1 MTNASP
7 TMTTPTM
14 SIPTMTPALAVMSAN
29 SSGLAGTTGVRKAA
43 ILLIQLGQERAAAVL
58 KHLSESEVEA
68 VTAQISQLDMITAV
82 ETDAVLGEFHQLMVA
97 RAHIA
102 QGGFSFAQQLLESSI
117 GEERAAEIID
127 RLHAAAVQ
135 MPFQF
140 LHRADPAQLRGFIAE
155 EHPQVIAL
163 VLAHMT
169 PDKASLLLS
178 GLPAYQQAIVAHRIA
193 VMDRTSPE
201 IIRAVEAVLE
211 RKLSSMLQP
220 AEVSRVGGVDPLVNI
235 INRSD
240 RPTERQIV
248 EGLEGLDPTLADEV
262 KSRMFMFEDIVGLD
276 DRSVQQVLRQ
286 VDTSDLALALKGVS
300 TAVRNKIT
308 SNLSERAA
316 ENLLEEV
323 EMLGAVRLVQVE
335 EAQQS
340 IIRTIRQLEEQGQIT
355 VRRGND
361 EEFVI

>member
-1 MTNASP
+1 MTLMTNGVS
-7 TMTTPTM
+7 
-14 SIPTMTPALAVMSAN
+14 SSALAT
-29 SSGLAGTTGVRKAA
+29 LGVRKAA
-43 ILLIQLGQERAAAVL
+43 ILLIQLGKDRAAQVMA
-58 KHLSESEVEA
+58 HLDDTEVEN
-68 VTAQISQLDMITAV
+68 ISAEIARL
-82 ETDAVLGEFHQLMVA
+82 DAVSAAETEQVLTEFRDLATAH
-97 RAHIA
+97 AHIT
-102 QGGFSFAQQLLESSI
+102 QGGFGFAQQLLEQSL
-117 GEERAAEIID
+117 GPERAKEIME

-140 LHRADPAQLRGFIAE
+140 LHRADPAQLRSFIAD

-163 VLAHMT
+163 VLAHM
-169 PDKASLLLS
+169 PADKASMLLG
-178 GLPAYQQAIVAHRIA
+178 GLPAHQQAVVAHRIA

-201 IIRAVEAVLE
+201 IVRTVESVLE

-248 EGLEGLDPTLADEV
+248 EGLEGLDPSLADEV

-286 VDTSDLALALKGVS
+286 VDTAELALALKGVS
-300 TAVRNKIT
+300 DAVRSKIT
-308 SNLSERAA
+308 GNLSERAA

-323 EMLGAVRLVQVE
+323 DLLGAVRLAQVE

-340 IIRTIRQLEEQGQIT
+340 VIRTIRQLEEQGQIM

-361 EEFVI
+361 DEFIV

>member
-1 MTNASP
+1 MTAMLTSG
-7 TMTTPTM
+7 
-14 SIPTMTPALAVMSAN
+14 SAVT
-29 SSGLAGTTGVRKAA
+29 GLGVRKAA
-43 ILLIQLGQERAAAVL
+43 ILLIQMGKDRAAQVMS
-58 KHLSESEVEA
+58 HLSDAEVEG
-68 VTAQISQLDMITAV
+68 ISAEIARLDSVSAS
-82 ETDAVLGEFHQLMVA
+82 ETGLVLSEFHDLA
-97 RAHIA
+97 TAHAHIT
-102 QGGFSFAQQLLESSI
+102 QGGFNFAQQLLEQSL
-117 GEERAAEIID
+117 GPERAKEIME

-140 LHRADPAQLRGFIAE
+140 LHRADPAQLRGFIAD

-163 VLAHMT
+163 VLAYMAA
-169 PDKASLLLS
+169 DKASLLLS
-178 GLPAYQQAIVAHRIA
+178 GLPAHQQAVVAHRIA

-201 IIRAVEAVLE
+201 IVRTVETILE

-248 EGLEGLDPTLADEV
+248 EGLEGLDAALADEV

-286 VDTSDLALALKGVS
+286 VDTAELALALKGVS
-300 TAVRNKIT
+300 ESVRAKIT

-316 ENLLEEV
+316 ENLLDEV
-323 EMLGAVRLVQVE
+323 EMLGAVRLAQVE
-335 EAQQS
+335 EAQQGV
-340 IIRTIRQLEEQGQIT
+340 IRTIRQLEEQGQIM

-361 EEFVI
+361 DEFVV

>member
-1 MTNASP
+1 
-7 TMTTPTM
+7 MTTMSMPTAG
-14 SIPTMTPALAVMSAN
+14 AL
-29 SSGLAGTTGVRKAA
+29 GQLGVRKAA
-43 ILLIQLGQERAAAVL
+43 ILLIQLGKERASQVME
-58 KHLSESEVEA
+58 HLSDSEVEMISGEIA
-68 VTAQISQLDMITAV
+68 RLDRISSSETEQVLTEFRDMMTA
-82 ETDAVLGEFHQLMVA
+82 H
-97 RAHIA
+97 AHIS
-102 QGGFSFAQQLLESSI
+102 QGGFSFAQSLLEKSL
-117 GEERAAEIID
+117 GAERAKEVME

-140 LHRADPAQLRGFIAE
+140 LHRADPAQLRGFIAD

-193 VMDRTSPE
+193 VMDRTNPD
-201 IIRAVEAVLE
+201 IIRTVESILE

-220 AEVSRVGGVDPLVNI
+220 AEMSRVGGVDSLVNV

-248 EGLEGLDPTLADEV
+248 EGLEGLDPELADEV

-286 VDTSDLALALKGVS
+286 VDAGDLALALKGVS
-300 TAVRNKIT
+300 DAVRSKIT
-308 SNLSERAA
+308 SNLSQRAA
-316 ENLLEEV
+316 ENLIEEV
-323 EMLGAVRLVQVE
+323 ELLGAVRLAQVE

-340 IIRTIRQLEEQGQIT
+340 VIRTIRQLEEQGQIT
-355 VRRGND
+355 VRRGSED
-361 EEFVI
+361 EFVV

>member
-1 MTNASP
+1 MSLSMMP
-7 TMTTPTM
+7 T
-14 SIPTMTPALAVMSAN
+14 
-29 SSGLAGTTGVRKAA
+29 AGTLGQLGVRKAA
-43 ILLIQLGQERAAAVL
+43 ILLIQLGKERASAVMEHL
-58 KHLSESEVEA
+58 TDGEVEQISAEIARLDRISAGETEQVLSEFRDLM
-68 VTAQISQLDMITAV
+68 TA
-82 ETDAVLGEFHQLMVA
+82 H
-97 RAHIA
+97 AHIS
-102 QGGFSFAQQLLESSI
+102 QGGFAFAQSLLEQSL
-117 GEERAAEIID
+117 GADRAKEIME

-140 LHRADPAQLRGFIAE
+140 LHRADPAQLRGFIAD

-193 VMDRTSPE
+193 VMDRTNPD
-201 IIRAVEAVLE
+201 IIRTVESILE

-220 AEVSRVGGVDPLVNI
+220 AEMSRVGGVDSLVNV

-248 EGLEGLDPTLADEV
+248 EGLEGLDPELADEV
-262 KSRMFMFEDIVGLD
+262 KSRMFMFEDIIGLD

-286 VDTSDLALALKGVS
+286 VDAGDLALALKGVS
-300 TAVRNKIT
+300 EAVRAKIT
-308 SNLSERAA
+308 SNLSQRAA
-316 ENLLEEV
+316 ENLIEEI
-323 EMLGAVRLVQVE
+323 ELLGAVRLAQVE
-335 EAQQS
+335 EAQQAV
-340 IIRTIRQLEEQGQIT
+340 IRTIRQLEEQGQIM

-361 EEFVI
+361 DELIL

>member
-1 MTNASP
+1 
-7 TMTTPTM
+7 
-14 SIPTMTPALAVMSAN
+14 
-29 SSGLAGTTGVRKAA
+29 VRKAA
-43 ILLIQLGQERAAAVL
+43 VLMIQLGKDRAAQVMA
-58 KHLSESEVEA
+58 HLSDAEVENISAEIARLDA
-68 VTAQISQLDMITAV
+68 VTAAETGSVLTEFHEMITA
-82 ETDAVLGEFHQLMVA
+82 H
-97 RAHIA
+97 AHVT
-102 QGGFSFAQQLLESSI
+102 QGGFGFAQQLLEQSL
-117 GEERAAEIID
+117 GPERAKEIME

-140 LHRADPAQLRGFIAE
+140 LHRADPAQLRGFISD
-155 EHPQVIAL
+155 EHPQIIAL
-163 VLAHMT
+163 VLAHMAA
-169 PDKASLLLS
+169 DKASLLLS
-178 GLPAYQQAIVAHRIA
+178 GLPAHQQAVVAHRIA

-201 IIRAVEAVLE
+201 IVRTVESILE

-248 EGLEGLDPTLADEV
+248 EGLEGLDPSLADEV

-286 VDTSDLALALKGVS
+286 VDSAELALALKGVAES
-300 TAVRNKIT
+300 VRSKIT
-308 SNLSERAA
+308 TNLSERAS

-323 EMLGAVRLVQVE
+323 ELLGAVRLAQVE

-340 IIRTIRQLEEQGQIT
+340 IIRTIRQLEEQGVIM

-361 EEFVI
+361 DEFVV